1 MFAVFKNGGKQY
13 KVQENQI
20 LKLEKIDA
28 SLGAEI
34 KLEEVMMVGQDGE
47 RAFVGAPYVKGASIT
62 IQVVDQDKDEKVI
75 IFKKRRR
82 KNYRRKNGHR
92 QPISL
97 VKVVSITLAK

>member
-28 SLGAEI
+28 ALGAEI
-34 KLEEVMMVGQDGE
+34 KLEEVMMAGE
-47 RAFVGAPYVKGASIT
+47 DEAKVSVGAPYVKGASVT
-62 IQVVDQDKDEKVI
+62 IQVIDQDKDAKVI

-97 VKVVSITLAK
+97 VKVISITLGK

>member
-13 KVQENQI
+13 TVCENQI

-28 SLGAEI
+28 ALGTEVI
-34 KLEEVMMVGQDGE
+34 IDEVMMIEQENKKIMVGS
-47 RAFVGAPYVKGASIT
+47 PYIKGASVT
-62 IQVVDQDKDEKVI
+62 IQVVDHDKNEKVI

-92 QPISL
+92 QPVSL
-97 VKVVSITLAK
+97 VKIVSITLGK

>member
-13 KVQENQI
+13 RVVENQV
-20 LKLEKIDA
+20 LKLEKINA
-28 SLGAEI
+28 ALGEEI
-34 KLEEVMMVGQDGE
+34 KLEEVMMVGDDAAKANIGK
-47 RAFVGAPYVKGASIT
+47 PYVKGASVT
-62 IQVVDQDKDEKVI
+62 IQVVAQEKDEKVI

-97 VKVVSITLAK
+97 VKIVSISVAK